1 MKYSFSAALQVQQ
14 KTITG
19 SACTGTPLY
28 LRIYIP
34 ASWADCEW
42 RWGGE
47 QSKVEMYKLSIH
59 PAFSL
64 KWYEL
69 KWYIFLS
76 LSGPQ
81 AGQWVTTTVRLQ
93 RRHLF
98 YPVLSLNLV
107 TSRAANFK
115 TSRIDTDMTL
125 LGLFYVFQVS
135 ILNCSDDGQS
145 RMCVSE
151 TGRDP

>member
-1 MKYSFSAALQVQQ
+1 MGYDH
-14 KTITG
+14 
-19 SACTGTPLY
+19 CTSTKEAP
-28 LRIYIP
+28 
-34 ASWADCEW
+34 
-42 RWGGE
+42 
-47 QSKVEMYKLSIH
+47 
-59 PAFSL
+59 
-64 KWYEL
+64 
-69 KWYIFLS
+69 FL
-76 LSGPQ
+76 P
-81 AGQWVTTTVRLQ
+81 TK
-93 RRHLF
+93 
-98 YPVLSLNLV
+98 PSLNLV